1 MKNLQM
7 QKGFTLIEI
16 AIVLVII
23 GLLLGGILK
32 GQELITQA
40 KIRNVVND
48 FNGTSAAFYA
58 YQDRYRAIPG
68 DDINAATRWT
78 TAATIA
84 GGTRGN
90 GVVEGSYNDTGTTF
104 SEAQVFWQ
112 HLRLSGLIA
121 GATTDT
127 NPPQNALA
135 GITGVTGAG
144 ALGIAGLVICS
155 SNLPAK
161 IAQAVDSQF
170 DDGNA
175 ATGQVRAVIG
185 TGTGNA
191 PAVTTAAPTLNYVDI
206 GTNVYVVCKNI

>member
-1 MKNLQM
+1 MTGTKQ
-7 QKGFTLIEI
+7 QGGFTLIEI
-16 AIVLVII
+16 AIVLVIV

-48 FNGTSAAFYA
+48 FNGTSAAYYA

-78 TAATIA
+78 NPQATA
-84 GGTRGN
+84 GDGN
-90 GVVEGSYNDTGTTF
+90 GSISGNYNATAGAE
-104 SEAQVFWQ
+104 SAYFWQ
-112 HLRLSGLIA
+112 DLRLSGLIA
-121 GATTDT
+121 GAGTDT
-127 NPPQNALA
+127 APPQNAA
-135 GITGVTGAG
+135 SGITGVQNG
-144 ALGIAGLVICS
+144 ALGFAGLVVCS

-175 ATGQVRAVIG
+175 MTGQVKAEMAAN
-185 TGTGNA
+185 TASNA
-191 PAVTTAAPTLNYVDI
+191 PAVGNTVPVTNYVDN
-206 GTNVYVVCKNI
+206 GTNVYIVCKNI

>member
-1 MKNLQM
+1 MVSKRQ
-7 QKGFTLIEI
+7 QGGFTLIEI

-48 FNGTSAAFYA
+48 FTGTSAAFYA

-68 DDINAATRWT
+68 DDPNAETRWT
-78 TAATIA
+78 NTVK
-84 GGTRGN
+84 GN
-90 GVVEGSYNDTGTTF
+90 GDGIVGGAYNSLSGSAESAY
-104 SEAQVFWQ
+104 FWQ
-112 HLRLSGLIA
+112 HLRFSGLIS

-127 NPPQNALA
+127 SPPQNATS
-135 GITGVTGAG
+135 GITGVQNGAFG
-144 ALGIAGLVICS
+144 FAGLVICS

-175 ATGQVRAVIG
+175 TTGQVRGLISPAG
-185 TGTGNA
+185 SSNA
-191 PAVTTAAPTLNYVDI
+191 PAVSVAVPTLDYADT
-206 GTNVYVVCKNI
+206 GSNVYVVCKNI